1 MGHWITNTQFTCT
14 LDTQHTQSPTPT
26 TSPFLLL
33 WCWIAMEFSRFEQ
46 KFFFFQIS
54 LLWSSSPM
62 GFLSHWSKCPPPQLT
77 TEFFQS
83 APESVPIECHDSP
96 HFPLF
101 CHTLQYELIKYPH
114 FTHASWH
121 WMMYSLS
128 IFWNKKTHV
137 LNCQTKI
144 YLIWP
149 NFSCKN
155 FPSKVSIKFANK
167 KKHSLSL
174 LLVVCAALPF
184 LAPSQCW
191 LLLLL
196 FWLWCSK
203 ERNTS

>member
-1 MGHWITNTQFTCT
+1 MQIWIENFLFSDLTSLKFVPNGFPLT
-14 LDTQHTQSPTPT
+14 LRV
-26 TSPFLLL
+26 LVVN
-33 WCWIAMEFSRFEQ
+33 A
-46 KFFFFQIS
+46 
-54 LLWSSSPM
+54 
-62 GFLSHWSKCPPPQLT
+62 PPQLT

-83 APESVPIECHDSP
+83 APESVAIECHNSP

-167 KKHSLSL
+167 KKQSLSL
-174 LLVVCAALPF
+174 LLVVCGQHCHF
-184 LAPSQCW
+184 
-191 LLLLL
+191 
-196 FWLWCSK
+196 
-203 ERNTS
+203 